1 MQPKYSSYGRILA
14 IVTINTTTAAAAV
27 VPRSPPVPISLF
39 ASSAFTC
46 IPPHRSTRYSC
57 APYSY
62 HSTTTSGRRNIMTV
76 LKASRKR
83 SVSTISLSDLDG
95 GSNKNTSNG
104 EHKFVPH
111 PEFRGLFAGSGSDCL
126 SDGRIAKEI
135 LNLLPSS
142 RRDGGGAPAPNVLYL
157 GTATYDLPAP
167 RARQTDELKKLGCT
181 ITSLDVSD
189 TSPSQSDLKGSIGAA
204 DIIIASGGNTLFAV
218 DRWNRLNMIP
228 LLRAAA
234 ERGAVLTGGSAGAI
248 WVFQSGHSDSADP
261 ETFRKHML
269 DRAAMGEKKR
279 KGGPRGRNDDDDEDD
294 EGHADESSAAPKS
307 KEDAKDWNY
316 IKVPGLSFLPGLLCP
331 HHDMVQSNG
340 VLRSDDFDGTLL
352 RHNGERGI
360 GIDHWCSLVVEGEK
374 YRVVYHEDRPGSVVV
389 DDVTGETCF
398 CPDRTGHPGVW
409 IKEVVDGVVEQW
421 VCPPEG
427 KVSDLLR
434 FPSGDLVEDS
444 LELVKCR
451 RANPDVAPDAPCD

>member
-1 MQPKYSSYGRILA
+1 
-14 IVTINTTTAAAAV
+14 
-27 VPRSPPVPISLF
+27 
-39 ASSAFTC
+39 
-46 IPPHRSTRYSC
+46 
-57 APYSY
+57 
-62 HSTTTSGRRNIMTV
+62 MTV

-83 SVSTISLSDLDG
+83 PVSTISLSDLDFSNNN
-95 GSNKNTSNG
+95 SNKNNNP
-104 EHKFVPH
+104 EHREEFVPH
-111 PEFRGLFAGSGSDCL
+111 PNFRGLFAGSGSDCL

-135 LNLLPSS
+135 LNLVPSS
-142 RRDGGGAPAPNVLYL
+142 RRDGEGASAPNVLYL
-157 GTATYDLPAP
+157 GTATYDLSAP

-189 TSPSQSDLKGSIGAA
+189 KSPSPSDLKGSIDAA

-228 LLRAAA
+228 LLRAAS

-261 ETFRKHML
+261 ETFRQHML
-269 DRAAMGEKKR
+269 DSAEMDEKKR
-279 KGGPRGRNDDDDEDD
+279 KGGPRGRNDEDDQDD

-307 KEDAKDWNY
+307 EEAAKDWKY

-340 VLRSDDFDGTLL
+340 VLRSDDFDGMLL
-352 RHNGERGI
+352 RHRGERGI
-360 GIDHWCSLVVEGEK
+360 GIDHWCSLIVEGGR
-374 YRVVYHEDRPGSVVV
+374 YRVVYHDDRPGSVVV
-389 DDVTGETCF
+389 DDATGETCF
-398 CPDRTGHPGVW
+398 CPERTGHPGVW

-434 FPSGDLVEDS
+434 FPSSELVEDS
-444 LELVKCR
+444 LELAECR
-451 RANPDVAPDAPCD
+451 CANPDVATDAPCD